1 MSKAV
6 HLGLSILELSTT
18 VVSKSW
24 FHCVKPKYNEK
35 AKLCYMNTDSFIVHV
50 KKDVDKD
57 IAKDV
62 GKRFDT
68 SNYELGKP
76 IPERKYKK
84 GIGLMKDKLGR
95 KIMTEFVRLRVKT
108 YSYLTDQG
116 SVSKKGKDTKK
127 SIIKRKIKFEDYGNC
142 LETTQLENKIIY
154 LRKNKTHVKSFIE
167 NHKELV
173 KNNEIILESQ
183 KM

>member
-1 MSKAV
+1 
-6 HLGLSILELSTT
+6 
-18 VVSKSW
+18 
-24 FHCVKPKYNEK
+24 
-35 AKLCYMNTDSFIVHV
+35 
-50 KKDVDKD
+50 
-57 IAKDV
+57 
-62 GKRFDT
+62 
-68 SNYELGKP
+68 
-76 IPERKYKK
+76 
-84 GIGLMKDKLGR
+84 MKDKLGR

-183 KM
+183 KT

>member
-1 MSKAV
+1 
-6 HLGLSILELSTT
+6 
-18 VVSKSW
+18 
-24 FHCVKPKYNEK
+24 
-35 AKLCYMNTDSFIVHV
+35 MNTDSFIVHV

-62 GKRFDT
+62 GKRFDI
-68 SNYELGKP
+68 SNYKLGKP

-84 GIGLMKDKLGR
+84 CIGLMKDKLGR

-108 YSYLTDQG
+108 YSYLTDEG

-127 SIIKRKIKFEDYGNC
+127 CIIKRKLKFEDYRNC

-183 KM
+183 KT